1 MSNNYAGKFVSAET
15 AVKAVQPGDWVDY
28 GFGAGFP
35 ELLDRALA
43 ARRDELT
50 DVKIRGGLVI
60 RPRIEV
66 VESDPDQKAFSY
78 YSWHIGDYERKLQTR
93 GLCKFMPMMLRS
105 LPEMYRHHIRV
116 DVAFVPVSRMRTAAA
131 DWVFPTMHGAPS
143 LRMRAPSSSRSMSAS
158 RAYRAS
164 MVPTVSTSQRQIS
177 SSRASMSRFRS
188 APTAIRAPLI
198 LKLPNVSLR
207 RSRTALSFPW
217 ASAAFRL
224 PLPICWHS
232 PTKPTSAATPAP
244 SAMLF

>member
-66 VESDPDQKAFSY
+66 VESDPEQKAFSY

-93 GLCKFMPMMLRS
+93 GLCKFMPPHSRGWCLCTGFQTRCGRLLRTGYFQ
-105 LPEMYRHHIRV
+105 LCMAHH
-116 DVAFVPVSRMRTAAA
+116 
-131 DWVFPTMHGAPS
+131 
-143 LRMRAPSSSRSMSAS
+143 L
-158 RAYRAS
+158 
-164 MVPTVSTSQRQIS
+164 
-177 SSRASMSRFRS
+177 
-188 APTAIRAPLI
+188 
-198 LKLPNVSLR
+198 
-207 RSRTALSFPW
+207 
-217 ASAAFRL
+217 
-224 PLPICWHS
+224 
-232 PTKPTSAATPAP
+232 
-244 SAMLF
+244 